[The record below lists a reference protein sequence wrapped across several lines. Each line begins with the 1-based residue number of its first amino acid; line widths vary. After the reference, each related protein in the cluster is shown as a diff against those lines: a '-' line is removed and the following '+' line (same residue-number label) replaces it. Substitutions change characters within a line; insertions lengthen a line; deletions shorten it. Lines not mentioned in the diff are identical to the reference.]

1 MRTDT
6 TDVRL
11 ILREGPMRA
20 FQVAA
25 VAVCMTINMLDGFDI
40 LAIAFTGPLIAREW
54 ALNPAQLG
62 MLFSSGL
69 AGMTIGSIFVSP
81 LADIVG
87 RRALVL
93 LCLTVISA
101 GMVLSGFAPD
111 LQRLELLRFVTGLG
125 IGGTLSSINT
135 IVVEYSSQKR
145 KDIGVAFMTVGYPIG
160 ATVGGIA
167 SVYLIEAFGWRS
179 VFVFGGA
186 LSALLV
192 PVVLLRLPESLDFLL
207 SRRPRNALAR
217 ANSLLRR
224 IGVAELTT
232 LPDPGTAGEG
242 GATSVFSVFDGAFF
256 RRTAMI
262 CGAYFLTMLSFYF
275 LLNWTPKVLVD
286 QGLSLRVGI
295 SGSVLMNLGGVAG
308 GLLLGL
314 ATRRFGLRELA
325 SYSMVALFAAVVVFG
340 FLGRDLAAL
349 ATVAL
354 IMGFFMIGNVVGL
367 YATIAAMYP
376 VRVRNTGTGLALG
389 IGRIGAVA
397 GPYAG
402 GLLIAAGW
410 SRPAYCIALA
420 LPFIPAAFLIRRVP
434 LLTTTRNNEI
444 A

>member
-1 MRTDT
+1 
-6 TDVRL
+6 
-11 ILREGPMRA
+11 
-20 FQVAA
+20 
-25 VAVCMTINMLDGFDI
+25 
-40 LAIAFTGPLIAREW
+40 
-54 ALNPAQLG
+54 

-81 LADIVG
+81 LADIFG

-101 GMVLSGFAPD
+101 GMILSGFAPD
-111 LQRLELLRFVTGLG
+111 PRRLELLRFVTGLG

-135 IVVEYSSQKR
+135 IVVEYSSRKR
-145 KDIGVAFMTVGYPIG
+145 KDISVAFMTVGYPIG
-160 ATVGGIA
+160 ATIGGIA
-167 SVYLIEAFGWRS
+167 SVYLIEVFGWRS
-179 VFVFGGA
+179 VF
-186 LSALLV
+186 
-192 PVVLLRLPESLDFLL
+192 
-207 SRRPRNALAR
+207 
-217 ANSLLRR
+217 
-224 IGVAELTT
+224 
-232 LPDPGTAGEG
+232 
-242 GATSVFSVFDGAFF
+242 VFDGAFF

-262 CGAYFLTMLSFYF
+262 CAAYFLTMLSFYF

-286 QGLSLRVGI
+286 QGFSLRAGI

-325 SYSMVALFAAVVVFG
+325 SYSMVALFAAVIVFG

-410 SRPAYCIALA
+410 SRPVYCIALA
-420 LPFIPAAFLIRRVP
+420 LPLIPAAFLIRRVP
-434 LLTTTRNNEI
+434 LLTASKKDETV
-444 A
+444 